1 MTLQRLDA
9 IATGILSLTAGCVT
23 IGFVWAPFWETWQ
36 QALRQQQ
43 TVGTVVAL
51 ETTQVCRRTQRGNPL
66 KCTRLVKE
74 QCPIVQYQP
83 PDVRQP
89 LKLKDCS
96 QTASVGMVF
105 DVVYDR
111 QAPSDARLGGSPDIL
126 NHWVPRFLAS
136 VPMGAGVLFLV
147 LGGCKLWQG
156 IRDRA

>member
-9 IATGILSLTAGCVT
+9 IATGILAVTAGCVM
-23 IGFVWAPFWETWQ
+23 IGVVWTPVWETWQ

-51 ETTQVCRRTQRGNPL
+51 ETTQVCRSIQRGAFA

-74 QCPIVQYQP
+74 KCPIVQYQP
-83 PDVRQP
+83 PEVSQP

-111 QAPSDARLGGSPDIL
+111 QTPSDARLGGQSDL
-126 NHWVPRFLAS
+126 LTHGVPLFLAS
-136 VPMGAGVLFLV
+136 VPMGVGGLLLV
-147 LGGCKLWQG
+147 LGGYKLWQG